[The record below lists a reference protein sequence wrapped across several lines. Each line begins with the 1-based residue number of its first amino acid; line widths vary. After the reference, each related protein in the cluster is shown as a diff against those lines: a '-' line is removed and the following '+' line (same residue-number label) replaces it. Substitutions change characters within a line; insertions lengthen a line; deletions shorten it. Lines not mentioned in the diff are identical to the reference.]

1 MVRINWT
8 KSAFED
14 LKNIANYISATHSV
28 KESRS
33 IIKSIRIKVGNLKVS
48 PQTGIVIDGITD
60 GAIRQIDEKQYKIIY
75 KIISSEQI
83 DILTIH
89 ESISINRNIF

>member
-8 KSAFED
+8 KSAVED

-28 KESRS
+28 EQSKS
-33 IIKSIRIKVGNLKVS
+33 IIKSIRLIVDKLKVL

-60 GAIRQIDEKQYKIIY
+60 EAIRQIDEKQYKIIY
-75 KIISSEQI
+75 KIISTEQI

-89 ESISINRNIF
+89 ESISVNRNVF

>member
-8 KSAFED
+8 KSAVED
-14 LKNIANYISATHSV
+14 LKNIADYISAIQSV
-28 KESRS
+28 KESKS

-60 GAIRQIDEKQYKIIY
+60 GAIRRIDEKHYKIIY

-89 ESISINRNIF
+89 ESRSVNRNVF